1 MRLQTKRFLILG
13 ICGIFVFIFL
23 FLFRD
28 SFSKQLE
35 GIILGLGSVMFGLG
49 FARFYIGRF
58 EEKNPEEMRQNEIEA
73 GDERNRAIR
82 CRAQA
87 VSGIVLQWSAM
98 TIAWIAILFDAPL
111 WVTLLCVGIFC
122 GKILLEVVLMG
133 YYQRRM

>member
-23 FLFRD
+23 FLFPD
-28 SFSKQLE
+28 SFSKQME
-35 GIILGLGSVMFGLG
+35 GIICGLGSMMFGLG

-58 EEKNPEEMRQNEIEA
+58 EEKNPEEM
-73 GDERNRAIR
+73 
-82 CRAQA
+82 
-87 VSGIVLQWSAM
+87 LQWSVMA
-98 TIAWIAILFDAPL
+98 IAWIAILFDAPL

>member
-1 MRLQTKRFLILG
+1 M
-13 ICGIFVFIFL
+13 
-23 FLFRD
+23 
-28 SFSKQLE
+28 E
-35 GIILGLGSVMFGLG
+35 GIICGLGSMMFGLG

-58 EEKNPEEMRQNEIEA
+58 EEKNPEEMRQNEIETK
-73 GDERNRAIR
+73 DERNRAIR

-87 VSGIVLQWSAM
+87 ASGLVLQWSVMA
-98 TIAWIAILFDAPL
+98 IAWIAILFDAPL